1 MPPAPPVDTHVITD
15 GPGDSEGRN
24 APARNRRRA
33 EPQPFDFRRPSKFSR
48 EQIRALQIIHETFAR
63 QLATVLSTSLRIVCQ
78 VGLGSLEQ
86 RSYAEYTDALPN
98 PTYIATFSAHPLPG
112 GAMLAVPLELVMGMV
127 DRLLGG
133 PGDGPQPV
141 RALTDIESVLVRD
154 LFDRGIGELSY
165 AFESLM
171 RIDAKVVQQEFNP
184 QFAQIAAPS
193 DMTLVINLDIHIGNQ
208 QGAATLCLPYPTVQ
222 PILELLTGQSLFND
236 RAVAD
241 LEGSSRAVREQL
253 LGSPVEVSVSF
264 NPVVLTSSEILDL
277 AVGDVIPLRHPVAV
291 PLKAMVGSN
300 PCLSV
305 VPGRS
310 GKRLACLVVDEQ
322 TETDR

>member
-1 MPPAPPVDTHVITD
+1 MPV
-15 GPGDSEGRN
+15 
-24 APARNRRRA
+24 APAAEPQLKTEPAAAAPVGPRGRDRRRSV
-33 EPQPFDFRRPSKFSR
+33 PQPFDFRRPSKFSR

-63 QLATVLSTSLRIVCQ
+63 QLATVLSTSLRVVCQ
-78 VGLGSLEQ
+78 VGLGTLEQ

-112 GAMLAVPLELVMGMV
+112 GAMLTVPLELVMSMV
-127 DRLLGG
+127 DRMLGG
-133 PGDGPQPV
+133 PGAGPQPV

-154 LFDRGIGELSY
+154 LFDRGVHELSY

-171 RIDAKVVQQEFNP
+171 AIEAKVVQQEFNP

-193 DMTLVINLDIHIGNQ
+193 DMTLVINLDMRIGNE
-208 QGAATLCLPYPTVQ
+208 QGDATLCLPYPTVQ
-222 PILELLTGQSLFND
+222 PIMELLTGQSLFND
-236 RAVAD
+236 RAVGD
-241 LEGSSRAVREQL
+241 LEASTRAVREQL
-253 LGSPVEVSVSF
+253 LGAPVEVSVSF

-277 AVGDVIPLRHPVAV
+277 AVGDVIPLRHAVAA
-291 PLKAMVGSN
+291 PLQAMVGQN
-300 PCLSV
+300 RCLSV

-322 TETDR
+322 TECDR